1 MIYLD
6 YNATAPVW
14 PEVVEVVAEA
24 MRLGG
29 NPSSVHGVGR
39 AARARVELARAR
51 VAGLAG
57 CRARDVIFTSG
68 GTEANN
74 LALKGAGRKVLL
86 VSATEHDSVLDVVRE
101 WQGDYGVL
109 AVDRNGVIDMNAL
122 RAALPVDA
130 RDVLVSVMLANNE
143 TGIIQPVAEVAALAH
158 ERGALV
164 HCDAVQAAGKIGLDF
179 RSLGI
184 DMMTLSA
191 HKIGGPQGVGALVLA
206 PGLAISPLLRGG
218 GQELGRR
225 SGTENVPGIVGFGK
239 AAELAHGI
247 LARMPAIVALR
258 DDLERRLTDLTD
270 GLAVAGAGAP
280 RVGNTSCI
288 VMPGVAAETQIMAMD
303 LAGICVSA
311 GAACSSGK
319 VRSSHVLTAMGLS
332 EADAKSAIRVSLGW
346 NTRGG
351 DIDAFLDAWM
361 TLYDRTRAAVSAA
374 R

>member
-14 PEVVEVVAEA
+14 PEVTEAVAEA
-24 MRLGG
+24 LRLGG
-29 NPSSVHGVGR
+29 NPSSVHGLGR

-57 CRARDVIFTSG
+57 VRSRDVIFTSG

-74 LALKGAGRKVLL
+74 LALKGAGRKMLL
-86 VSATEHDSVLDVVRE
+86 VSAAEHDSVLDIARE
-101 WQGDYGVL
+101 WQGERHFL
-109 AVDRNGVIDMNAL
+109 AVDRNGVIDVAAFS
-122 RAALPVDA
+122 AALPQDA
-130 RDVLVSVMLANNE
+130 RDCLVSVMLANNE
-143 TGIIQPVAEVAALAH
+143 TGVIQPVTEIAALAH

-164 HCDAVQAAGKIGLDF
+164 HCDAVQATGKIGLDF
-179 RSLGI
+179 GGLGV
-184 DMMTLSA
+184 DMMTISA
-191 HKIGGPQGVGALVLA
+191 HKIGGPQGVGALIVA
-206 PGLAISPLLRGG
+206 PGLAVASQMRGG

-225 SGTENVPGIVGFGK
+225 SGTENVPGIAGFGI

-247 LARMPAIVALR
+247 IARMPAITALR
-258 DDLERRLTDLTD
+258 DDLERRLTDLAG
-270 GLAVAGAGAP
+270 GLVIAGAAAA

-332 EADAKSAIRVSLGW
+332 EGDAKSALRVSLGW
-346 NTRGG
+346 NTKAS
-351 DIDAFLDAWM
+351 DIDAFLETWAA
-361 TLYDRTRAAVSAA
+361 LYARTRDAAMSIA
-374 R
+374 